1 MEILSSEIKDY
12 YLETDPKKT
21 QRYKDGK
28 VVKRALKEPIQ
39 LIEIPDYLKRIYF
52 PNKTFYQ

>member
-21 QRYKDGK
+21 QRYKDGI
-28 VVKRALKEPIQ
+28 VVKRALMEPINI
-39 LIEIPDYLKRIYF
+39 IEIPDYLKKIYY
-52 PNKTFYQ
+52 PNKIFY